1 MLLDGQHDRSM
12 DNSSSTLV
20 CGLSYQFP
28 VRPAADVCTPSS
40 LQQASVIQ
48 ARSSANASV
57 CKEVDRNPITAGQNP
72 PSHPQRGRSDP
83 VSRSGGK
90 NSFSEQTT
98 AKFVRPM
105 PRTVGF
111 AARRANR
118 FGETARAIH
127 GTTRGIRLALEHAQS
142 VGDGSRTKNSGFQT
156 STTATRAASSS
167 QRAGLNSSKPHRAY
181 HKKRIRINSVHP
193 AFSQLFASTLLSR
206 FRPSSASCP
215 ANRLLNSK

>member
-1 MLLDGQHDRSM
+1 MNSKRHCVPLRRRLGMQRS
-12 DNSSSTLV
+12 
-20 CGLSYQFP
+20 
-28 VRPAADVCTPSS
+28 RPKSDY
-40 LQQASVIQ
+40 
-48 ARSSANASV
+48 
-57 CKEVDRNPITAGQNP
+57 AGQNP

-83 VSRSGGK
+83 VSRSAGK

-127 GTTRGIRLALEHAQS
+127 GTTREIRLALEHAQS

-181 HKKRIRINSVHP
+181 HKKRIRANSVHP

-215 ANRLLNSK
+215 ANRLLNSE